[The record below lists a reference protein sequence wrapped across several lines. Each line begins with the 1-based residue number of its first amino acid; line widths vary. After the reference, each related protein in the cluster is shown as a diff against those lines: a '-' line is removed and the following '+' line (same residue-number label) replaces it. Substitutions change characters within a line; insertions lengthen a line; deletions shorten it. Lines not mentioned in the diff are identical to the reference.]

1 MFIVNSTN
9 LIILKKKQKYKIKE
23 QYPQTIMRWEN
34 VIIHFNIFM
43 TNFFDH
49 FNDFPLVLLCC
60 HVNVTFFRS
69 GTSCHSP

>member
-1 MFIVNSTN
+1 
-9 LIILKKKQKYKIKE
+9 
-23 QYPQTIMRWEN
+23 MRWEN